1 MGPSPENVEG
11 SRPALLL
18 LHGGCDLQIW
28 STHEIP
34 VSWERI
40 PQGLG
45 SGSAWGKPEPRI
57 HVPAPP
63 RHYGVA
69 GCCWHPGSTR
79 TEAPMGA
86 LVGIISDRREKR
98 QGLAH

>member
-57 HVPAPP
+57 HVPYPQDTMVWQAAAGIQAPP
-63 RHYGVA
+63 VQKPL
-69 GCCWHPGSTR
+69 WV
-79 TEAPMGA
+79 
-86 LVGIISDRREKR
+86 L
-98 QGLAH
+98 